1 MKRFR
6 LILVLFVLF
15 AGQAFAQPG
24 NRVGNNIFIP
34 RDENPELK
42 VTVKGYEFVEDKRKK
57 VRKTYIVEAYNL
69 TDVDATMAE
78 ILKVEPDLND
88 VQILGASLVTINDI
102 FSHEDFYYKSE
113 PKWYKCK
120 VAIIDG
126 ETEKTTKKIGSGY
139 NKLNDY
145 ILY

>member
-1 MKRFR
+1 MD
-6 LILVLFVLF
+6 LY
-15 AGQAFAQPG
+15 
-24 NRVGNNIFIP
+24 
-34 RDENPELK
+34 K

-57 VRKTYIVEAYNL
+57 VRKTYIVEAYSL

-78 ILKVEPDLND
+78 ILKEEPDLND

-102 FSHEDFYYKSE
+102 FCHEDFYYKSE

-126 ETEKTTKKIGSGY
+126 DTEKATKNVMLVKATSLQDAVSELKQFMSGTVSDWDSVAAEETNIY
-139 NKLNDY
+139 DVCRKKLS
-145 ILY
+145 